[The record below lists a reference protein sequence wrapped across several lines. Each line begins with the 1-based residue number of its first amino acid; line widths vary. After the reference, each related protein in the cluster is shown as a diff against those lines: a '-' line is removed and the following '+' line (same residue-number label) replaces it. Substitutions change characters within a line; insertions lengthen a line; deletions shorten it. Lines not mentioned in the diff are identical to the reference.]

1 MFEKLKKQYSI
12 MVQLDSTKE
21 AALVSATE
29 GFGDVRVDQYT
40 EDLYRNNKVQL
51 TMPTPRNYFGA
62 LKRSAE
68 YSNMGIL
75 NCIVKIT
82 VKK

>member
-1 MFEKLKKQYSI
+1 

-21 AALVSATE
+21 AAMVSSIE
-29 GFGDVRVDQYT
+29 GYGKVTINDFT

-51 TMPTPRNYFGA
+51 TIPTLRTYYGA
-62 LKRSAE
+62 AKRLKQ

-75 NCIVKIT
+75 GCIIKQ
-82 VKK
+82 

>member
-1 MFEKLKKQYSI
+1 MFDKFKKQWLI

-21 AALVSATE
+21 ASMVSSIE
-29 GFGDVRVDQYT
+29 GYGNVQVNNYT

-51 TMPTPRNYFGA
+51 TIPTPRTYFGA
-62 LKRSAE
+62 VKKSKQ

-75 NCIVKIT
+75 NCIVKM
-82 VKK
+82 

>member
-1 MFEKLKKQYSI
+1 MFDKLKKQYVI

-21 AALVSATE
+21 ATMVSSME
-29 GFGDVRVDQYT
+29 GYGNVRIDQST

-51 TMPTPRNYFGA
+51 TIPIKRRYLGA
-62 LKRSAE
+62 LKRSMQ

-75 NCIVKIT
+75 NCIVKT
-82 VKK
+82 

>member
-1 MFEKLKKQYSI
+1 MIWMFEKLKRQWLV

-21 AALVSATE
+21 AAMVSSME
-29 GFGDVRVDQYT
+29 GYGNVNVNQYT

-51 TMPTPRNYFGA
+51 TIPTLRTYYGA
-62 LKRSAE
+62 TKRLKQ

-75 NCIVKIT
+75 GCVIKQ
-82 VKK
+82 

>member
-1 MFEKLKKQYSI
+1 MFEKFKKQYAI

-21 AALVSATE
+21 ATLVSSKE
-29 GFGDVRVDQYT
+29 GYGNVRVDQYT

-51 TMPTPRNYFGA
+51 TIPTPRNYFGA

-75 NCIVKIT
+75 NCIVKM
-82 VKK
+82 